1 MTPTKNQA
9 GAPGAEV
16 NASANKAADSEP
28 RQSRLPN
35 CRAAARVPFGPAKL
49 KHQGNAGLRRPPGWR
64 KPLLSR
70 MQIAAGLIKEA
81 LMADVT
87 VTEHL
92 LLHQKRTPQATGQ
105 FTGLLYDLILSG
117 KTISR
122 RINKAGLLDILGGT
136 GEVNVQG
143 ENVQKLDEIA
153 NRIMIYRMERCGAL
167 CAMSSEEEAE
177 LIRVSPEFPR
187 GDYILIFDPLD
198 GSSNIDVNIN
208 VGTIFS
214 ILRRPEGST
223 GEVALDEVLQPG
235 VNQVAAGYIL
245 YGPST
250 MLVFSTGQG
259 VHGFTLDPGVGE
271 FLLSHPNMRIP
282 EQGGIYSVNEGYRK
296 NWDAPTREAVDWFH
310 GCETQHGTFY
320 SSRYVGALVAD
331 FHRTLIY
338 GGIYMYPPDV
348 NKPNGKLRLMCEASP
363 LAFLAEQ
370 AGGKASDG
378 ERRILERRPER
389 LHARTPLFIGSVK
402 DVEAVEKIY
411 AKYKTA

>member
-1 MTPTKNQA
+1 
-9 GAPGAEV
+9 
-16 NASANKAADSEP
+16 
-28 RQSRLPN
+28 
-35 CRAAARVPFGPAKL
+35 
-49 KHQGNAGLRRPPGWR
+49 
-64 KPLLSR
+64 
-70 MQIAAGLIKEA
+70 
-81 LMADVT
+81 MADIT

-117 KTISR
+117 KSISR

-143 ENVQKLDEIA
+143 ENVQKLDTIA
-153 NRIMIYRMERCGAL
+153 NRILLYRMERCGAL

-214 ILRRPEGST
+214 ILRRPEGHS
-223 GEVALDEVLQPG
+223 GEVTLDEVLQPG
-235 VNQVAAGYIL
+235 LKQVAAGYIL

-250 MLVFSTGQG
+250 MLVLSTGQG

-271 FLLSHPNMRIP
+271 FLLSHPNMCIP
-282 EQGGIYSVNEGYRK
+282 KQGSIYSVNEGNWK
-296 NWDAPTREAVDWFH
+296 NWDAPAREAVNWFH
-310 GCETQHGTFY
+310 GCETSDGTPY

-331 FHRTLIY
+331 FHRTLIN
-338 GGIYMYPPDV
+338 GGIYMYPP
-348 NKPNGKLRLMCEASP
+348 NIHKPNGKLRLMCEAAP

-378 ERRILERRPER
+378 RGRILERVPDR
-389 LHARTPLFIGSVK
+389 LHARTPLFIGSAK
-402 DVEAVEKIY
+402 DVEAVENIY
-411 AKYKTA
+411 ARHASMAAF

>member
-1 MTPTKNQA
+1 
-9 GAPGAEV
+9 
-16 NASANKAADSEP
+16 
-28 RQSRLPN
+28 
-35 CRAAARVPFGPAKL
+35 
-49 KHQGNAGLRRPPGWR
+49 
-64 KPLLSR
+64 
-70 MQIAAGLIKEA
+70 
-81 LMADVT
+81 MADIT

-92 LLHQKRTPQATGQ
+92 LLHQKRSPQATGQ

-143 ENVQKLDEIA
+143 ENVQKMDSIA
-153 NRIMIYRMERCGAL
+153 NRILLYRMERCGAL
-167 CAMSSEEEAE
+167 CAMGSEEEPE
-177 LIRVSPEFPR
+177 LVRVGPEFPR

-214 ILRRPEGST
+214 ILRRPAGST
-223 GEVALDEVLQPG
+223 GEVSLEEVLQPG
-235 VNQVAAGYIL
+235 IQQVAAGYIL

-271 FLLSHPNMRIP
+271 FLLSHPDMRIP
-282 EQGGIYSVNEGYRK
+282 EQGHI
-296 NWDAPTREAVDWFH
+296 
-310 GCETQHGTFY
+310 
-320 SSRYVGALVAD
+320 
-331 FHRTLIY
+331 
-338 GGIYMYPPDV
+338 YPPDK
-348 NKPNGKLRLMCEASP
+348 NKPNGKLRMMCEAAP

-378 ERRILERRPER
+378 RRRILERRPET
-389 LHARTPLFIGSVK
+389 LHARTPLYIGSAR
-402 DVEAVEKIY
+402 DVEAVEAIY
-411 AKYKTA
+411 AKYPD